1 MTCDGMPSF
10 DDVIKICGSY
20 HLDASCLSI
29 ILHLKLLHITP
40 PIILTKNQP
49 SPGIESGASWLKVWH
64 LFVTE
69 AISPLY
75 ESLHTGYPL
84 LEVEFG
90 DDKEKGFYLHEE
102 LNSDVPY
109 LKQAPYH
116 LTIYPVDV
124 SQLEQY
130 LKYVQFEDIP
140 DDSIFIFTHVTRE
153 MGHQCCH
160 GWCRVPYEIGQFKDD
175 RVYFE

>member
-75 ESLHTGYPL
+75 ESLHWVSTFRGGIRGWHRKRFLSAWGIELRCPIFEAGALPLNYLSSGCLSAWAVLEICAIWRHPRWFHIYLYPCNEGNGTPML
-84 LEVEFG
+84 PRLMPSSIW
-90 DDKEKGFYLHEE
+90 
-102 LNSDVPY
+102 NW
-109 LKQAPYH
+109 
-116 LTIYPVDV
+116 TI
-124 SQLEQY
+124 
-130 LKYVQFEDIP
+130 
-140 DDSIFIFTHVTRE
+140 
-153 MGHQCCH
+153 
-160 GWCRVPYEIGQFKDD
+160 
-175 RVYFE
+175 